1 MYKVENIT
9 NRAIK
14 FQGKIINPYTTE
26 TFAQITDIITLSRLT
41 NSNKARYFSVPNK
54 PTVVEKPT
62 IVEDVKKDVGVKDI
76 VEEPVAETSVED
88 KKEPDVKETEKT
100 VEIFTNEKS
109 SGKRKNKRTTDNE

>member
-54 PTVVEKPT
+54 PTVVEKPV
-62 IVEDVKKDVGVKDI
+62 VEDVKKDVKVEAIVK
-76 VEEPVAETSVED
+76 EPVVETAVED
-88 KKEPDVKETEKT
+88 KKEPDVKEIEKT

-109 SGKRKNKRTTDNE
+109 SGKRKNKRTTDDE